1 MSDGSSLQ
9 HCQVSECPVYML
21 DLALQD
27 GEKIPKWDSCLRQG
41 ISAGFLS
48 KHSSLVPLVLNPTT
62 QHILPQYH
70 VIFDDDFTMVPSLNT
85 IEEWNKTF

>member
-9 HCQVSECPVYML
+9 HCQVSECPVYVL

-48 KHSSLVPLVLNPTT
+48 KHSLLVPLVINPTT
-62 QHILPQYH
+62 QHTSPQYH
-70 VIFDDDFTMVPSLNT
+70 VIFDDDLTMVPSLNI